1 VINPIQRRFRLTT
14 DAIDALTGMK
24 RGIEKESLRVT
35 PQGTLAQ
42 TLHPLKLGAALT
54 HPSITTDFSESLLE
68 LITGPHT
75 SIDSLIEELYD
86 IHQYVY
92 EVLTDELLWVNSM
105 PCAIQREEE
114 IPIAT
119 YGSSHLGQ
127 LKHIYRH
134 GLANRYG
141 RRMQAIAGIHFN
153 LSYSDVFWQCLHR
166 QQASS
171 QPLQQFISENYF
183 NIIRNFQRFS
193 WILAYFLG
201 ASPFVPKH
209 LMSCELPELDCFDQD
224 ACVGKTATSLRLSD
238 TGYNNRA
245 QNKLTV
251 CYNTLPTYL
260 ATLKKALQTPHP
272 EFQALGITD
281 SEGYKQLNDR
291 FLQIENEY
299 YSPIRPKRIGQKG
312 ERPLIALEQ
321 YGVEYIEVR
330 TIDLNPLEPIGID
343 KASIQFLD
351 IFLLTCLSIESP
363 LLNSA
368 DFTTIRANM
377 QAVAVNGCDVTQPLS
392 IFGKTTSQNLWL
404 EWFFAQMQES
414 AIDLDQAY
422 GGQAYSN
429 VMGQFHSRLL
439 NTELLPSQQLKAALE
454 HHTDSTEHRFLD
466 FTRKQ
471 SEQTKAF
478 FQKRKQQFP
487 QKAREVSEKFSQ
499 LAKESIAKQ
508 QALEKQSKE
517 SEFSTYLADY
527 LAFD

>member
-1 VINPIQRRFRLTT
+1 
-14 DAIDALTGMK
+14 MK

-35 PQGTLAQ
+35 KEGALAQ
-42 TLHPLKLGAALT
+42 TPHPLKLGSALT

-68 LITGPHT
+68 LITAPHT
-75 SIDSLIEELYD
+75 SIDALIEELYD

-105 PCAIQREEE
+105 PCVIQREED

-119 YGSSHLGQ
+119 YGSSHIGQ

-153 LSYSDVFWQCLHR
+153 VSYSEPFWQCLHR
-166 QQASS
+166 QEAPQ
-171 QPLQQFISENYF
+171 QPLQSFISENYF
-183 NIIRNFQRFS
+183 SIIRNFQRFS
-193 WILAYFLG
+193 WVLAYFLG

-209 LMSCELPELDCFDQD
+209 LMSCEQTALDCFDQD
-224 ACVGKTATSLRLSD
+224 ACVGQKATSLRLSD

-260 ATLKKALQTPHP
+260 ATLKTALQTPHA

-281 SEGYKQLNDR
+281 TNGYSYNQLNDR

-299 YSPIRPKRIGQKG
+299 YSAIRPKRIGQKG
-312 ERPLIALEQ
+312 ERPLIALER

-330 TIDLNPLEPIGID
+330 TIDLNPFEPIGID
-343 KASIQFLD
+343 KPSIQFLD

-363 LLNSA
+363 LLKA
-368 DFTTIRANM
+368 TDFTSIPANL
-377 QAVAVNGCDVTQPLS
+377 QAVAVNGLEATQPLS
-392 IFGKTTSQNLWL
+392 IFGETASQYAWL
-404 EWFFAQMQES
+404 EWFLAQMEDS
-414 AIDLDQAY
+414 AKELDQAY
-422 GGQAYSN
+422 GGRAYTH
-429 VMGQFHSRLL
+429 VMEQFQHRLL
-439 NTELLPSQQLKAALE
+439 YPEQLPSQQLKAAIE
-454 HHTDSTEHRFLD
+454 QDRSTAHRFLD
-466 FTRKQ
+466 FTRTQ

-487 QKAREVSEKFSQ
+487 QKSQAISEKFSQ
-499 LAKESIAKQ
+499 LAKESIEKQ
-508 QALEKQSKE
+508 QALEKQSKG
-517 SEFSTYLADY
+517 SEFSTYLAEY
-527 LAFD
+527 LALN